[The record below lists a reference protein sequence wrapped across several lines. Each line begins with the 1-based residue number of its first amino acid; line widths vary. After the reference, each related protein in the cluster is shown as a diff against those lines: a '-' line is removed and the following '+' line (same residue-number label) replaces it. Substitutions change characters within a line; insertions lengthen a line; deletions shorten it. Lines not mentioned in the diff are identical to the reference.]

1 MTSDFIEEAF
11 VGLDAFYPGS
21 KRKKKS
27 LVQEEK
33 IREQKLAWDSKPY
46 KKTLPNGNEVE
57 MFTIGALSKALGR
70 PIVTLYQWMDAGYL
84 PTSPY
89 RLPDTTGKNGAVIA
103 GRRLYTREMVEVTV
117 ELFSRSG
124 LLEKSR
130 INWAVNRKLSQ
141 ELSEAWDKIRAKETM
156 NETNENDENHERYS

>member
-1 MTSDFIEEAF
+1 MSPDFIEESF
-11 VGLDAFYPGS
+11 SGLDDFYPGS

-27 LVQEEK
+27 VVKEEK
-33 IREQKLAWDSKPY
+33 KREKELAWDSQPY
-46 KKTLPNGNEVE
+46 KKTLPNGKEVE

-89 RLPDTTGKNGAVIA
+89 RLPDTTGKNGTVIA
-103 GRRLYTREMVEVTV
+103 GRRLYTRQMVEVAV
-117 ELFSRSG
+117 ELFSRFG
-124 LLEKSR
+124 LLDKTR

-141 ELSEAWDKIRAKETM
+141 ELNEAWDKIRAKETM
-156 NETNENDENHERYS
+156 NENNDNYERQEN

>member
-1 MTSDFIEEAF
+1 MATDFIEESF
-11 VGLDAFYPGS
+11 VGLDDFYPGS

-27 LVQEEK
+27 LIQEEK
-33 IREQKLAWDSKPY
+33 KREQELAWDSKPY
-46 KKTLPNGNEVE
+46 KKTLPNGKEVE

-103 GRRLYTREMVEVTV
+103 GRRLYTRQMVEATV
-117 ELFSRSG
+117 ELFSRFG

-156 NETNENDENHERYS
+156 NETDNTDDNYER